1 MLTLYFPELERR
13 RPGLSCSPSQ
23 LKPAVATVI
32 RPTPAADI
40 AVKNPPV
47 RKNVTSKIASL
58 WKKAEEMKQKADI
71 EKNSKKYKPKDKR
84 VWISKGKVQSEAKQP
99 TPAPT
104 PGQLIRSGTYDKI
117 NEMNDSAVGEKENLF
132 YIFYIFYLTKC
143 FISVNENQCLSQSE
157 LKPRSRSRLSI
168 KLSKFSLRRRTG
180 EGGRASL
187 EDQVNGNTP
196 VSPTE
201 SLQSPSDGLGN
212 PVSPLSPSSGSDAAE
227 VEEVAAMQPQSR
239 QPNHTFKPPTTTST
253 SRSPAS
259 AIVAPFNYNPNQVKR
274 NTSYVS
280 SLGRKKEV
288 EASSGE
294 SDVVDQ
300 KMTVSQTNSA
310 MVTLV

>member
-1 MLTLYFPELERR
+1 MRENIYFKK
-13 RPGLSCSPSQ
+13 GYFG
-23 LKPAVATVI
+23 
-32 RPTPAADI
+32 
-40 AVKNPPV
+40 KN
-47 RKNVTSKIASL
+47 
-58 WKKAEEMKQKADI
+58 
-71 EKNSKKYKPKDKR
+71 
-84 VWISKGKVQSEAKQP
+84 
-99 TPAPT
+99 
-104 PGQLIRSGTYDKI
+104 
-117 NEMNDSAVGEKENLF
+117 
-132 YIFYIFYLTKC
+132 IFL
-143 FISVNENQCLSQSE
+143 ISVNENHSQSQSE

-180 EGGRASL
+180 GEGGRGSL
-187 EDQVNGNTP
+187 EDREDQVNGNTP

-201 SLQSPSDGLGN
+201 SLQSPSDD
-212 PVSPLSPSSGSDAAE
+212 LSPGSDG
-227 VEEVAAMQPQSR
+227 VEGEDVANMQPQLR
-239 QPNHTFKPPTTTST
+239 QPNHTFKPPT